1 MKQSAIMFALIL
13 TALQGAAHADS
24 TGVAGGDESASNP
37 AILLADGPEY
47 GPAVDGN
54 NPVAP
59 SAPTVEVDDA
69 EFQRLLGSAPAA
81 SDSAASGERKAI
93 DSVAAAAWPWWS
105 IPLGLLAVG
114 ALLVVRGRALNKDM
128 PMEAIHVVSRQPMGK
143 DGSLALIEVH
153 DGDARPR
160 RLLVGL
166 GGGAPRLVADVSA
179 WEVAVAAPANIANDA
194 IAVVGPDPLPES
206 TTNADKRRA
215 QLHVA
220 PASFESQLGQAAA
233 RYGANIGNGAATEAA
248 GRSKAEL
255 IEDVLAQR
263 DIVRLETVGENGN
276 GRNGRTTS
284 KPGYSS
290 REVLV

>member
-13 TALQGAAHADS
+13 TALQGTAYADS

-47 GPAVDGN
+47 GPAVDGDKPEASRGQN
-54 NPVAP
+54 A
-59 SAPTVEVDDA
+59 EVDNA
-69 EFQRLLGSAPAA
+69 EFQRLFGNGAAA
-81 SDSAASGERKAI
+81 SNSPSAAELKAI
-93 DSVAAAAWPWWS
+93 DSMAAAAWPWWS
-105 IPLGLLAVG
+105 IPLGLLALG
-114 ALLVVRGRALNKDM
+114 ALLVVRGRALNKDV
-128 PMEAIHVVSRQPMGK
+128 PMEAINVVSRQPMGK

-153 DGDARPR
+153 DGDSRPR

-179 WEVAVAAPANIANDA
+179 WEVAVAAPANLANDA
-194 IAVVGPDPLPES
+194 IAVVGPDPLSDSSVNP
-206 TTNADKRRA
+206 DQRRV

-220 PASFESQLGQAAA
+220 PASFEAQLGQAAA
-233 RYGANIGNGAATEAA
+233 RYGSNGGTESPAESG

-263 DIVRLETVGENGN
+263 DIVRLETVGETGS
-276 GRNGRTTS
+276 GRSGRGIK
-284 KPGYSS
+284 KPSYSS